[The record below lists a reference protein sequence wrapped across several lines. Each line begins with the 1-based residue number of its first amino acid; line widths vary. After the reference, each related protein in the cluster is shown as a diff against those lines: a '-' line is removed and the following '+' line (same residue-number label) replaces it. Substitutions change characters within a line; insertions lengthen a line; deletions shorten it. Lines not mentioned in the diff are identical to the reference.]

1 MKSTSLHATVSL
13 LGLLL
18 AIAPSLA
25 QPPAAPTAPP
35 APRERAQGKPGDD
48 MPDDGAKVRQS
59 LVKIFTTVREPNLV
73 QPWTKRQPEE
83 ASGSGVVIAGNRIL
97 TNNHVI
103 NYASRVFIQPD
114 GSADKLS
121 AKVVATSPGI
131 DLAVLELESKDQ
143 GFFDAHPPLEIS
155 DDLPRVGETVYAYG
169 YPIGGEAVS
178 VTKGV
183 VSRIEHTEYNGFTTG
198 LRIQIDAAINP
209 GNSGGPTVLN
219 DKLVGISFSGMS
231 GADNVGY
238 VIPVEEVRAFLE
250 DVKDGKFD
258 GRPQVFGEMQTAEN
272 DDLRARLG
280 LSKAQT
286 GLMVTEPESDTPEYP
301 LKKWD
306 VIASVG
312 DHDIDNTG
320 LVNVR
325 AGLRLSWRYYVP
337 KLARDGKVPLTIVRE
352 GKEMKVEVPVRNSPN
367 RLFRPL
373 SGTYPSYFI
382 IGPLTFSGVAAD
394 HVQVFGSHFLD
405 RSSPI
410 VSRRNDKPK
419 FEGEQLVA
427 GPARMFSHP
436 IMKGYETPP
445 FPILKNVNGV
455 GVKSLKHLVE
465 IVRDSTDPFLVFEWA
480 DSAAEI
486 VVFNREQLIKAT
498 TDVLEEAGIRNQMS
512 EDLRPVWEAKGKG

>member
-1 MKSTSLHATVSL
+1 MKTTSPLLASSL
-13 LGLLL
+13 LALLL
-18 AIAPSLA
+18 GGSPALA
-25 QPPAAPTAPP
+25 QKAAPP
-35 APRERAQGKPGDD
+35 APGPAPDKAKGADD

-59 LVKIFTTVREPNLV
+59 LVKIFTTIREPNLV

-83 ASGSGVVIAGNRIL
+83 ASGSGVVIDGKRIL

-103 NYASRVFIQPD
+103 NYASRVLVQPD
-114 GSADKLS
+114 GSADKLT
-121 AKVVATSPGI
+121 AKVVAASPGI
-131 DLAVLELESKDQ
+131 DLAILELTDKDA
-143 GFFDAHPPLEIS
+143 GFFDAHPPLAIS

-169 YPIGGEAVS
+169 YPIGGEAMS

-219 DKLVGISFSGMS
+219 EKLVGLSFSGIS

-238 VIPVEEVRAFLE
+238 VIPVEEIRAFLE
-250 DVKDGKFD
+250 DIKDGNFD
-258 GRPQVFGEMQTAEN
+258 GRPQVFGDMQTAEN
-272 DDLRARLG
+272 DDLREKLG
-280 LSKAQT
+280 LSKSQT
-286 GLMVTEPESDTPEYP
+286 GLMVTKPESDASDYP
-301 LKKWD
+301 LKPWD
-306 VIASVG
+306 VISAVG
-312 DHDIDNTG
+312 EHDIDNTG

-337 KLARDGKVPLTIVRE
+337 KLAKNGKVPLTIIRE
-352 GKEMKVEVPVRNSPN
+352 GKEMKVDVPVRNTPD

-373 SGTYPSYFI
+373 NGTYPSYFI

-410 VSRRNDKPK
+410 VSRRNDKPR

-445 FPILKNVNGV
+445 FPVLKSVNGIAI
-455 GVKSLKHLVE
+455 KSLKHLVE
-465 IVRDSTDPFLVFEWA
+465 VIRDSKDKFLVFEWA

-486 VVFNREQLIKAT
+486 VVFGRDEMLKAT

-512 EDLRPVWEAKGKG
+512 EDLRPVWDAKGKN